1 MYKMLS
7 LNYTIYNDELFEES
21 TKLEYASLVLFGK
34 NILKHLK
41 DHEICIVLFKEW

>member
-1 MYKMLS
+1 MM
-7 LNYTIYNDELFEES
+7 NFFEES
-21 TKLEYASLVLFGK
+21 PKLAYARLVLFGR